1 MGDYSVPEEIRKL
14 KPKGTNV
21 KKIKGQYY
29 VYSHSQSKD
38 PVTGK
43 WKTNPGKLLGKI
55 VPGVGY
61 CPRELA
67 SFEGKITCFD
77 YGEYLL
83 ACSLSKC
90 DFELLKKVFN
100 PDEAMKLFST
110 AAIFALDGYVG
121 LNSAGEKYERTL
133 IARDYPAL
141 KYSTYTLTKLLE
153 NIGRQSKAMD
163 FQNIALENAKTLAI
177 DGHVIPSDSQ
187 ENDLSYLG
195 YKAKTIKSDQINLMV
210 ALDVDARMPV
220 ATRVF
225 PGYMLDKMDFLDFIR
240 CFSTIKDRIF
250 LMDSGFYTSEN
261 MEHIVNNGGNY
272 VVPVISSR
280 TAYKN
285 VVKPRKGRLSH
296 FLYHADRKTDTVEYK
311 EIEDDGKRIIYF
323 CNVTEKEK
331 LIQSYVSKI
340 DEGKKG
346 FTEDGLEK
354 REKEFGIIVLET
366 SLKDDAKEIYEL
378 YKRRWSIET
387 YYDRLKNG
395 LDFENLNLSDYGVV
409 QGVAFVM
416 MLAGRIDSRI
426 LQAAKKVK
434 MTRKNLVGVMSGL
447 KLVDDGNGSHIH
459 NFKKE
464 HDFIRE
470 TLGLS
475 YDLNLK
481 CLD

>member
-14 KPKGTNV
+14 KPRGTNV

-61 CPRELA
+61 CPKELA
-67 SFEGKITCFD
+67 SSEGKITCFN

-90 DFELLKKVFN
+90 DFVLLKKVFN
-100 PDEAMKLFST
+100 PDEAMKLFAT
-110 AAIFALDGYVG
+110 AAMFALEGYVG
-121 LNSAGEKYERTL
+121 LNSAAEKFERTL
-133 IARDYPAL
+133 ISRDYPAL
-141 KYSTYTLTKLLE
+141 QYSTYTLTKLLE

-163 FQNIALENAKTLAI
+163 FQSIALENAKTLAI
-177 DGHVIPSDSQ
+177 DGHVIASDSQ
-187 ENDLSYLG
+187 KNDLSYSG
-195 YKAKTIKSDQINLMV
+195 YKASTIKSEQMNLMV
-210 ALDVDARMPV
+210 ALDVDAKMPV
-220 ATRVF
+220 ATKVF

-240 CFSTIKDRIF
+240 DFSTMKDRIF

-261 MEHIVNNGGNY
+261 MKYIVHNGGNY
-272 VVPVISSR
+272 IIPVTSNR

-285 VVKPRKGRLSH
+285 AVKPKKGRLAH
-296 FLYHADRKTDTVEYK
+296 FLYHAGRKTDTVEYR
-311 EIEDDGKRIIYF
+311 EIEEDGKRIIYY

-331 LIQSYVSKI
+331 LLQSYVSNI

-346 FTEDGLEK
+346 FTEAGLETIQ
-354 REKEFGIIVLET
+354 KEFGIIVLET
-366 SLKDDAKEIYEL
+366 SLKDDAKDIYEL

-395 LDFENLNLSDYGVV
+395 LDFEELNLSDYATI
-409 QGVAFVM
+409 QGLAFVM

-426 LQAAKKVK
+426 LQAAKKVN
-434 MTRKNLVGVMSGL
+434 MSRKNLVRVMSGL
-447 KLVDDGNGSHIH
+447 KLVDDGNSAHIH

-464 HDFIRE
+464 HAVIRE
-470 TLGLS
+470 ILGLS